1 MLLSIEQAAIAGRL
15 QPFSAQV
22 DGGELIHLLGPN
34 GAGKSTL
41 LALIAGLLAGRGE
54 VRIDGRPLATWSPK
68 KLARRRAWL
77 PQQQPQPGQ
86 MAVYHYLR
94 QHADAQ
100 EPETLLPQLLR
111 AFQLED
117 KLTRPLTWLSGGEWQ
132 RVRLTA
138 VLLQVWPQPER
149 PPTLLLLDEPY
160 SGLDVA
166 QQRALDAQLDA
177 FCKAGGAVIASGHDL
192 NHSLR
197 HAQSVWLMRQGK
209 VVRQGSVAAVME
221 PALLSEVYGV
231 LFRQLQ
237 AGEESWLISEEMR

>member
-68 KLARRRAWL
+68 TLARRRAWL

-132 RVRLTA
+132 RVRLAA
-138 VLLQVWPQPER
+138 VVLQITPQANPAGQ
-149 PPTLLLLDEPY
+149 LLLLDEPMN
-160 SGLDVA
+160 SLDVA
-166 QQRALDAQLDA
+166 QQSALDKILSALCQQGLA
-177 FCKAGGAVIASGHDL
+177 IVMSSHD
-192 NHSLR
+192 
-197 HAQSVWLMRQGK
+197 
-209 VVRQGSVAAVME
+209 
-221 PALLSEVYGV
+221 
-231 LFRQLQ
+231 
-237 AGEESWLISEEMR
+237 